1 MEIKNVIICGLG
13 ALGLTYANQLKNIC
27 ELRILA
33 DIERVERYKKYPRVF
48 NGQQVFFDYIIPSDK
63 FDTDLI
69 ILSTKFEGLN
79 SALEYIKN
87 FIGKNTIIIS
97 LINGISSEDR
107 ILEVYPNSK
116 VLRSYFIGH
125 SAIRDGNVITQDGQG
140 KIVFEPNNILEK
152 FFKKNNID
160 YEVSTDIVYS
170 QWLKLGVNIVLNQF
184 TAFYKC
190 TVGELRARK
199 DYMSLALEILT
210 EVRKVA
216 EASGVLFQDD
226 YEYKVFE
233 SINLVADDGITS
245 MYQDIIYGRET
256 EVDIFSGEIIRLG
269 KMYGI
274 NTPKNDEIYTQIK
287 LMQK

>member
-140 KIVFEPNNILEK
+140 KIVFEPNDILES
-152 FFKKNNID
+152 FFLKSGID
-160 YEVSTDIVYS
+160 YEVSENILYS

-184 TAFYKC
+184 TALYQC
-190 TVGELRARK
+190 TVGDLRARD
-199 DYMSLALEILT
+199 DYMLLAQGLLK
-210 EVRKVA
+210 EVKEVA
-216 EASGVLFQDD
+216 KACGVVFLDD

-269 KMYGI
+269 KIYGI
-274 NTPKNDEIYTQIK
+274 KTPKNDEIYTQIK